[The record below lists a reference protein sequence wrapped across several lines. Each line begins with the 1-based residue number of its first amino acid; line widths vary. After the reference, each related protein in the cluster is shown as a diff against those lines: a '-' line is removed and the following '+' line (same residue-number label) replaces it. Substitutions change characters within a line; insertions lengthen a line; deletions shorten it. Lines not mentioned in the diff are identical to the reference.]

1 MNRERGASS
10 LALVLLLLVLGSLML
25 QGLNQAQR
33 RQVAMVNDET
43 LALRDTARAHS
54 ALQWGKN
61 VPWTDGQAL
70 QCREN
75 GDGSHACLRQLN
87 DDAILLMAESNGIQL
102 WQSGARQNG
111 DIVFSPH
118 GWSDFCPQQEKA
130 LCQMP

>member
-25 QGLNQAQR
+25 QGLNQTQR

-43 LALRDTARAHS
+43 LALRDTARAHT
-54 ALQWGKN
+54 ALQWGKTL
-61 VPWTDGQAL
+61 PWSMAIAV
-70 QCREN
+70 QCRAN
-75 GDGSHACLRQLN
+75 SDGARACLRQLN

-102 WQSGARQNG
+102 WQSGTKQGNG
-111 DIVFSPH
+111 IVFSPH
-118 GWSDFCPQQEKA
+118 GWSDFCPLQEKA

>member
-25 QGLNQAQR
+25 QGLNQTQR

-43 LALRDTARAHS
+43 LALRETARAHT
-54 ALQWGKN
+54 ALQWGKTL
-61 VPWTDGQAL
+61 PWSMAIAV
-70 QCREN
+70 QCRAN
-75 GDGSHACLRQLN
+75 SDGARACLRQLN

-102 WQSGARQNG
+102 WQSGTRQGNG
-111 DIVFSPH
+111 IVFSPH
-118 GWSDFCPQQEKA
+118 GWSDFCPLQEKT

>member
-54 ALQWGKN
+54 ALQWGKT
-61 VPWTDGQAL
+61 VPWQMAMAV
-70 QCREN
+70 QCRASS
-75 GDGSHACLRQLN
+75 DASRVCLRRLN
-87 DDAILLMAESNGIQL
+87 DDDILLMAESNGMQL
-102 WQSGARQNG
+102 WQSGTRQDNG
-111 DIVFSPH
+111 VVFSPH
-118 GWSDFCPQQEKA
+118 GWSDFCPLQEKA

>member
-25 QGLNQAQR
+25 QGLNQSQR

-43 LALRDTARAHS
+43 LALRDAARAHS
-54 ALQWGKN
+54 ALQWGKTLSWQMAMR
-61 VPWTDGQAL
+61 V
-70 QCREN
+70 QCRIN
-75 GDGSHACLRQLN
+75 SDGARACLRQLN

-102 WQSGARQNG
+102 WQSGTWQDNG
-111 DIVFSPH
+111 VVFSPH
-118 GWSDFCPQQEKA
+118 GWSDFCPFQEKN